1 MKKEELKGPV
11 HSVGKAMELLELFFL
26 WRKPMSLRQIAE
38 ATQYPKSTIH
48 SLLST
53 LREYG
58 VVVQEESGRYYLGA
72 RLYEYGCAA
81 ISSWDAPAL
90 AHQHLEML
98 AAKLDASTFISLL
111 ENDYVISF
119 DRCTPNNGSGYQV
132 FPEIGMRLPLHA
144 TAQGKLF
151 LSFRPD
157 AEVVRLL
164 ERVGMTQFTPHTITD
179 PERFLAELRDIR
191 RLGYAVE
198 DGEYKVGLRTVA
210 APVYD
215 YSGSVKYAVGT
226 VGLFRRTA
234 SAEFQ
239 RAIDLTVAQARQLS
253 ADLRFRP

>member
-1 MKKEELKGPV
+1 MEKVQPKGPV

-26 WRKPMSLRQIAE
+26 WRKPMSLQQIAE

-58 VVVQEESGRYYLGA
+58 VVTQDEDGRYYLGA
-72 RLYEYGCAA
+72 RLLEYGYAA
-81 ISSWDAPAL
+81 LSSRDASSLVHP
-90 AHQHLEML
+90 QLEML
-98 AAKLDASTFISLL
+98 AGKIGASTFISLM
-111 ENDYVISF
+111 ENDCVISF

-151 LSFRPD
+151 LSMRPD
-157 AEVVRLL
+157 AEVLRLL
-164 ERVGMTQFTPHTITD
+164 ARVGMTQFTPHTITNPD
-179 PERFLAELRDIR
+179 RFLEELREIR

-198 DGEYKVGLRTVA
+198 NGEYKAGLRTVS

-215 YSGSVKYAVGT
+215 YSGSVKYAIGT
-226 VGLFRRTA
+226 VGLFRRA
-234 SAEFQ
+234 SSAEFQ
-239 RAIDLTVAQARQLS
+239 RAIELTVAQAKQLS
-253 ADLRFRP
+253 AELRFRP